1 MRKASSYIRIIALM
15 LLMVTLFSVTA
26 FAQEDNVGKPKV
38 DGTGIVLDDIPSPT
52 EEEEEVLEG
61 IVLDASGRL
70 WYMPEQIPLTFL
82 TDEEEQMIF
91 KCKLYTET
99 DKTLEDTRKNSEI
112 VWDYWYYKTGNA
124 KGVAGLMGN
133 INAESGFRAN
143 NLQGSYERGLGMS
156 DETYTAAVDNGTYQ
170 NFVKDSAGYGLVQWT
185 YWTLKRDMLA
195 YAQSTNQS
203 IGDIYMQL
211 DFLYFQFENKYTG
224 CMNVICNARTIKQS
238 SNYILLNF
246 ERPADQSEAAQ
257 NRRANGGENFYYAC
271 IDRCEMLR
279 TMKKDIETQLQ
290 KAEDRLA
297 LLDVNY
303 NITSLWSNFLTGFYT
318 EAKAM
323 PNNQLSNAWDEFLVP

>member
-1 MRKASSYIRIIALM
+1 MRKTHSYIRIIALM

-38 DGTGIVLDDIPSPT
+38 DGSKILLDDMFV
-52 EEEEEVLEG
+52 EEEPEEILEG

-70 WYMPEQIPLTFL
+70 WYMPEQILLTFL

-99 DKTLEDTRKNSEI
+99 DKTLEDTRQNSEI

-133 INAESGFRAN
+133 INAESGFKAN
-143 NLQGSYERGLGMS
+143 NLQGSYERKLGMTDAS
-156 DETYTAAVDNGTYQ
+156 YTKGVDNGTYK

-185 YWTLKRDMLA
+185 YWSLKRDLLD
-195 YAQSTNQS
+195 YAQKTNQS

-211 DFLYFQFENKYTG
+211 DFLYWEFENKYTG
-224 CMNVICNARTIKQS
+224 CMNVICNAKTVRQS

-246 ERPADQSEAAQ
+246 ERPADQSENAQ
-257 NRRANGGENFYYAC
+257 DRRANSGQNFYNAC
-271 IDRCEMLR
+271 IGRCDMLKE
-279 TMKKDIETQLQ
+279 MKKHIQTELQ
-290 KAEDRLA
+290 KAEDRLN

-303 NITSLWSNFLTGFYT
+303 NITSLWSNFLSGFYT
-318 EAKAM
+318 NKAAT
-323 PNNQLSNAWDEFLVP
+323 PNDILNSAWDEILVP

>member
-15 LLMVTLFSVTA
+15 LLMVTLMTVTA
-26 FAQEDNVGKPKV
+26 YAQEDNVGKPKV
-38 DGTGIVLDDIPSPT
+38 DGTKIVLDDDSLPV
-52 EEEEEVLEG
+52 EEAEEILEG
-61 IVLDASGRL
+61 IVLDASGKL

-82 TDEEEQMIF
+82 TDKEEEMIF

-133 INAESGFRAN
+133 INAESGFKSN
-143 NLQGSYERGLGMS
+143 NLQGSYERGLGMTDAS
-156 DETYTAAVDNGTYQ
+156 YTAAVDNGTYK

-185 YWTLKRDMLA
+185 YWTLKRDLLD
-195 YAQSTNQS
+195 YAKSTNQS

-211 DFLYFQFENKYTG
+211 DFLYLQFDQKYTG
-224 CMNVICNARTIKQS
+224 CMHAIRNAKTVRQS

-246 ERPADQSEAAQ
+246 ERPADQSENAQ
-257 NRRANGGENFYYAC
+257 NRRTNGGESFYHAC
-271 IDRCEMLR
+271 VGRCDMLKA
-279 TMKKDIETQLQ
+279 MKADITAQLQ
-290 KAEDRLA
+290 KAEDRLN

-303 NITSLWSNFLTGFYT
+303 NITSLWSNFLSGFYT
-318 EAKAM
+318 SKQANPTDM
-323 PNNQLSNAWDEFLVP
+323 LSNAWDEFLIQ